1 MGTAGW
7 FSIALVAIGAF
18 TVLRAA
24 RSAGEA
30 QARMR
35 SGEDSYFEERR
46 EIEAYPQLRDPAR
59 IRRGGWFMMGSG
71 VVLLLLDVLVIS

>member
-1 MGTAGW
+1 
-7 FSIALVAIGAF
+7 
-18 TVLRAA
+18 
-24 RSAGEA
+24 
-30 QARMR
+30 MR